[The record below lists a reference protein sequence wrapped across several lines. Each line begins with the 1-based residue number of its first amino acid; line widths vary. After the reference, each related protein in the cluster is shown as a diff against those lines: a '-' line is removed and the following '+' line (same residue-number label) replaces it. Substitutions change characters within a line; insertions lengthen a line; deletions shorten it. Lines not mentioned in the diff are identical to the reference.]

1 MVSKV
6 DNALKKSLVDSY
18 EQRADISEQSLGKE
32 ATMETPWG
40 EAVISSGVPE
50 VAGAKEDLRRQIA
63 DATWEEEGFLGT
75 LGNAITAKAG
85 MNKIGSVGY
94 KLYLEHIADTE
105 RDVDPN
111 FDALKELQEDSMLYD
126 SEDREFLSKAVDKQD
141 YDNRKSLLEDR
152 AVQEAKLQA
161 MGGYGVATSFLAGA
175 VDLDMF
181 LPSLQAYKLSNRV
194 RKMQGALKY
203 GKTTS
208 EIANAKRTIL
218 ALKAQRAALPAAN
231 AAAQNIA
238 LETIGNI
245 NGEDTDIDDII
256 NAGIIGAGFGTVF
269 TAGAAVLGKA
279 VDAGDIKANRAIVDT
294 LLERNGKLTWGEKMD
309 ILDMTETP
317 VTTLDSV
324 AKAKEQI
331 YVTDNKGNIK
341 SRKKLR
347 EVSPD
352 APEWMDDIKASDSV
366 KDIIAGS
373 YLSQKETQAARAKAY
388 GLLDENDK
396 KLGIVLSEKVETGI
410 NTILG
415 RPVYNQAQDSGNV
428 VLAAVTHDLV
438 ADPTNYV
445 SNINNAEAITDLTR
459 TRAISFLK
467 EADDVDYTSWL
478 NKRIKGIKDKGELFK
493 AKYLGSLRSEFT
505 DAIELEINA
514 RELGIKDSL
523 SSDPDISAYADKI
536 ERIGNYL
543 LDELQDTAHAGKNAV
558 RGSESL
564 QKGAYIKR
572 RWDGYKLAQSMGK
585 YGDEAIENAFTES
598 VIRGYGYKGL
608 TIDETKARIFARAI
622 LKNATKPTTTKK
634 FTMSET
640 RDELFTLLKENT
652 DLPEGE
658 INKLIDGITQRAEE
672 RGKPN
677 FSKYRIPMD
686 YSVELPDGTKV
697 VSLLDRDIQRTV
709 TGHINNASGRVGL
722 ARVGFTSDA
731 KFEEAVRAAELID
744 MELKKRGNILKV
756 NSREYLED
764 FRAQLLG
771 YPVSNES
778 PWAARLINT
787 GNLFMMN
794 QAGLTQVVEFA
805 PQLAAFGMTKTF
817 GNIKDAI
824 NALAFGK
831 NTDLLD
837 EINLVAGRAFFDDY
851 NVSAFNANNIEL
863 DNLPKDHW
871 FWNHYDYLLKQG
883 LTKQQSWNLMKPVM
897 LVQRLSAYSSLVN
910 QLYKVAK
917 EGSFDKFRA
926 RLSDWGITDEF
937 FDRIQKYMKDTA
949 VLDNRGKIQKLELSK
964 WDYDTREEFL
974 RAAKRAVDTVVQ
986 KPRLGEQRKWISS
999 GMGRLIGQYK
1009 TYPLLA
1015 ASKYTVRGLRHLD
1028 AESFNTFLWSLAL
1041 APLIYIAKVQAT
1053 TADEAER
1060 RNKLTVDKVIYNALS
1075 YNVNLSSFVEPI
1087 SALGELIGIKTS
1099 PYSQGNFQAAGYIAP
1114 SLNVLPVLAA
1124 PFKAV
1129 GQSVTREDGLNRQ
1142 TFKQLQQATVIGN
1155 MLGVARFYEAVF
1167 GAPLTRDAKKIK
1179 KSLEEKTAKVSQSKK
1194 ETKQEQSNK
1203 PDESAKDTKGSS
1215 EATALEDLQNIY
1227 VDTNS

>member
-1 MVSKV
+1 MVNKV
-6 DNALKKSLVDSY
+6 DKALKKSLIDSY

-32 ATMETPWG
+32 ATMATPWG
-40 EAVISSGVPE
+40 DAVISSGVPE
-50 VAGAKEDLRRQIA
+50 VAGAKEDIRQHMA
-63 DATWEEEGFLGT
+63 ESMWENEDFLGT

-85 MNKIGSVGY
+85 MNKIGSIGY
-94 KLYLEHIADTE
+94 KAYLNHIADTE

-111 FDALKELQEDSMLYD
+111 FDALKELQADSMLYD

-141 YDNRKSLLEDR
+141 YDNRKSLLENR
-152 AVQEAKLQA
+152 AVQEEKLQA

-181 LPSLQAYKLSNRV
+181 FPSLQAYKISNRI
-194 RKMQGALKY
+194 RKMGGALKY

-238 LETIGNI
+238 LETLGNI
-245 NGEDTDIDDII
+245 SGEDTDIDDIV
-256 NAGIIGAGFGTVF
+256 NAGIIGAGFGTVM

-279 VDAGDIKANRAIVDT
+279 VDAGDIKANRAVVDT

-331 YVTDNKGNIK
+331 YTTDDKGNIK
-341 SRKKLR
+341 ARKKLR

-352 APEWMDDIKASDSV
+352 APEWMDAIKASDSV

-396 KLGIVLSEKVETGI
+396 KLGIALSDKAETGI
-410 NTILG
+410 NTLLG
-415 RPVYNQAQDSGNV
+415 RPVYNQAQDSGNI

-445 SNINNAEAITDLTR
+445 SNINNAEAITDMTR

-467 EADDVDYTSWL
+467 EADDIDYTSWL
-478 NKRIKGIKDKGELFK
+478 NKRIKGIKDKGDLFK

-514 RELGIKDSL
+514 RELGIKDNL

-536 ERIGNYL
+536 ERMGNYL

-585 YGDEAIENAFTES
+585 YGDEAIENAFTEA

-608 TIDETKARIFARAI
+608 TLNEAKARIFARAI

-658 INKLIDGITQRAEE
+658 INKLIDGITHRAEE

-677 FSKYRIPMD
+677 FAKYRIPMD
-686 YSVELPDGTKV
+686 YSVELLDGTKV

-709 TGHINNASGRVGL
+709 TSHINNASGRVGL

-731 KFEEAVRAAELID
+731 KFEEAVRAAELVD
-744 MELKKRGNILKV
+744 MELKKQGNILKV

-794 QAGLTQVVEFA
+794 QAGLTQIVEFA
-805 PQLAAFGMTKTF
+805 PQIAAFGMTKTF

-837 EINLVAGRAFFDDY
+837 EINLMAGRAFFDDY

-883 LTKQQSWNLMKPVM
+883 LTKQQSWNMMKPVM

-910 QLYKVAK
+910 QLHKVAK

-1028 AESFNTFLWSLAL
+1028 AESLNTFLWSLAL
-1041 APLIYIAKVQAT
+1041 APLVYMAKVQAT

-1060 RNKLTVDKVIYNALS
+1060 RNKLTVDKVVYNALS

-1087 SALGELIGIKTS
+1087 SALGELMGVKTS

-1124 PFKAV
+1124 PFKAA
-1129 GQSVTREDGLNRQ
+1129 GQVATREEGLNRQ

-1155 MLGVARFYEAVF
+1155 MLGIARFYEAVF
-1167 GAPLTRDAKKIK
+1167 GAPLTRDAKKIQRAMN
-1179 KSLEEKTAKVSQSKK
+1179 EAAKVSQPKK

-1203 PDESAKDTKGSS
+1203 PENSS

-1227 VDTNS
+1227 GDTNS